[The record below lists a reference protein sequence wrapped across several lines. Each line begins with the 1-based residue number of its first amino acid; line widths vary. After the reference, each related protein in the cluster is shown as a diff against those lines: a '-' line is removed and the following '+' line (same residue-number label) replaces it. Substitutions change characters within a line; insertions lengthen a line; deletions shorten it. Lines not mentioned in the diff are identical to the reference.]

1 MDAVPEKPGD
11 EGLPLG
17 TSPVMSIPQKSGVSI
32 IVVDDD
38 DTVRRVLRRML
49 ESAGYE
55 VREASNGRR
64 AVAEFHQRPADLL
77 ITDIFMPEQEGME
90 TISALRRERPDLKII
105 AISGVAGDHYLRM
118 AKLLGARATLQKPLR
133 LATVLDTVRKCL
145 DIGLEAA
152 S

>member
-1 MDAVPEKPGD
+1 MSEPAKPE
-11 EGLPLG
+11 
-17 TSPVMSIPQKSGVSI
+17 VSI

-38 DTVRRVLRRML
+38 ETVRRVLRRML

-55 VREASNGRR
+55 VREAPNGRR
-64 AVAEFHQRPADLL
+64 AVAEFHLRPADLL

-90 TISALRRERPDLKII
+90 TISTLRREHPSLKII

-133 LATVLDTVRKCL
+133 LATVLDTVRAA
-145 DIGLEAA
+145 LESHIEPVA
-152 S
+152 